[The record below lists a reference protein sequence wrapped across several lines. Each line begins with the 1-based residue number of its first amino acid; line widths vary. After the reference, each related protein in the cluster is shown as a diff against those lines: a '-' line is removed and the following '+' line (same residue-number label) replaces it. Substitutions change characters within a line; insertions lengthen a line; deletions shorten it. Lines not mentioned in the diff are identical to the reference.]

1 MLILQPRHIDRKL
14 RPWLNTRFII
24 ETLCCILFSGRISI
38 QLLVFSF
45 SFLLQLMEE
54 LECEAKEKEAAED
67 DNGDSMK

>member
-24 ETLCCILFSGRISI
+24 CCILFFGRISI
-38 QLLVFSF
+38 QLFAFLF

-54 LECEAKEKEAAED
+54 LECEANKEKEAAVD